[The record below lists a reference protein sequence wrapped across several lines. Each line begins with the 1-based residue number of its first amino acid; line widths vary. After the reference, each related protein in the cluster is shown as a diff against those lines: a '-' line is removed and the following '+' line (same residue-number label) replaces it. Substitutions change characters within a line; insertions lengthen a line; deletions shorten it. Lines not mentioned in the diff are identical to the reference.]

1 MGTQHDGLVGDRIT
15 VTYGRNIA
23 VNEVSIEV
31 SRHQIVGLIGP
42 NGAGKTSFIDA
53 VTGFTPMTNGRVL
66 LDDHDITALSA
77 HRRAARGLRRTFQQ
91 LRLFDD
97 LTVRENLVVAAENDT
112 KFGML
117 RDLIRPRRTEIATDR
132 TLELTGLLD
141 VADEL
146 PRDLPSG
153 TRRVVGVARAI
164 VADPTTLL
172 LDEPAAGLDTQETAE
187 LGAMLER
194 VAESGVG
201 LLLIEHDTD
210 LVFRICHHVVA
221 LDFGHVIAS
230 GAADSVR
237 RSDELISAYLG
248 IADEAETAGPE
259 TDGPVPAGQEPD
271 GPA

>member
-1 MGTQHDGLVGDRIT
+1 MSTQHTGLVGDRVT

-23 VNEVSIEV
+23 VNEVSVEV
-31 SRHQIVGLIGP
+31 SRGQIVGLIGP

-53 VTGFTPMTNGRVL
+53 VTGFTPMTNGRVS
-66 LDDHDITALSA
+66 LDDRDITALSA

-112 KFGML
+112 KFGLL
-117 RDLIRPRRTEIATDR
+117 RDLIRPRQTEIATDR
-132 TLELTGLLD
+132 SLELTGLLD

-146 PRDLPSG
+146 PRDLSSG
-153 TRRVVGVARAI
+153 TRRLVGVARAI

-221 LDFGHVIAS
+221 LDFGRVIAS
-230 GAADSVR
+230 GPADAVR
-237 RSDELISAYLG
+237 QSEALISAYLG
-248 IADEAETAGPE
+248 VADEAETDEAETAGPE
-259 TDGPVPAGQEPD
+259 TQGPEAVGS
-271 GPA
+271 

>member
-1 MGTQHDGLVGDRIT
+1 
-15 VTYGRNIA
+15 
-23 VNEVSIEV
+23 
-31 SRHQIVGLIGP
+31 
-42 NGAGKTSFIDA
+42 
-53 VTGFTPMTNGRVL
+53 MTNGRVL

-259 TDGPVPAGQEPD
+259 TDGQETA

>member
-1 MGTQHDGLVGDRIT
+1 MGAHHDGLVGDRIT
-15 VTYGRNIA
+15 VAYGRNIA
-23 VNEVSIEV
+23 VDEVSVEV
-31 SRHQIVGLIGP
+31 SRGQIVGLIGP

-53 VTGFTPMTNGRVL
+53 LTGFTPMTNGRVV
-66 LDDHDITALSA
+66 LDDFDITALSA
-77 HRRAARGLRRTFQQ
+77 HRRAASGLRRTFQQ

-112 KFGML
+112 KFGLL

-132 TLELTGLLD
+132 TLNLTGLLD

-172 LDEPAAGLDTQETAE
+172 LDEPAAGLDTHETAE

-230 GAADSVR
+230 GPADSVR
-237 RSDELISAYLG
+237 QSDALIAAYLG
-248 IADEAETAGPE
+248 VPEESETGGPETAGPE
-259 TDGPVPAGQEPD
+259 EKGPT
-271 GPA
+271 